1 MPLALRANAIW
12 KSYAAGVAGC
22 SARVWVLRGA
32 SLSVDQ
38 GERVAILGA
47 RGAGTT
53 TLLYCLAG
61 LRRIDAGRIDSAVP
75 PRLIAGPSGSTVAL
89 VGEEEAP
96 LVLCTDD
103 DPAARGAADHWLSRT
118 HGRRHGAVI
127 VATHDLARVRHA
139 IDRAFL
145 LRDGRLTPIDR
156 AAGVRRV
163 AERIASRSPTECA
176 EAPTALRASVPPP

>member
-1 MPLALRANAIW
+1 MPLALHACAIW

-47 RGAGTT
+47 RAAGTT

-61 LRRIDAGRIDSAVP
+61 LRRIDAGRIDAAFL
-75 PRLIAGPSGSTVAL
+75 PRLIDGSSGSAVAL
-89 VGEEEAP
+89 VGEEVEP

-103 DPAARGAADHWLSRT
+103 DPAARDAATQWLLRT
-118 HGRRHGAVI
+118 HRRRHGAVI
-127 VATHDLARVRHA
+127 VATH
-139 IDRAFL
+139 
-145 LRDGRLTPIDR
+145 
-156 AAGVRRV
+156 
-163 AERIASRSPTECA
+163 
-176 EAPTALRASVPPP
+176 